1 MFFIEGKWC
10 SQVVKTK
17 GFEYYDDDPSQLD
30 DDPSQLGDDMLQANY
45 VHDVV
50 DVFMDQ

>member
-17 GFEYYDDDPSQLD
+17 GFEYYDDDPSQL
-30 DDPSQLGDDMLQANY
+30 GDDMLQANY